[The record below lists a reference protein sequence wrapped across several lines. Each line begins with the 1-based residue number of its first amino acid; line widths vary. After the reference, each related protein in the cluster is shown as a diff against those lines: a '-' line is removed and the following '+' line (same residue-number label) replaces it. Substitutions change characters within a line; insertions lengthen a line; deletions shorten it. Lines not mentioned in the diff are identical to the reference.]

1 MQIFMGQ
8 SWADHNRDFLERALR
23 ADRIT
28 FRDLGIAHRMGH
40 KWVAERLSTDVVA
53 FLVEQN
59 KAAAA

>member
-8 SWADHNRDFLERALR
+8 PWTDHSQDFMERALR

-28 FRDLGIAHRMGH
+28 FRDLGVVYRVGH
-40 KWVAERLSTDVVA
+40 KWVIERLSTDVVA

-59 KAAAA
+59 KAA